1 MSIQSTCIKRYKV
14 TMVAFVLLVLH
25 SAFSNVYSNSPS
37 PRGCKI
43 TLHYWLRWSIGF
55 WNVQKVGKSRQLFLI
70 QKTHQVIFAACFEL
84 FMTHIL
90 RRKKSD
96 DVDRAFLTKI
106 TANVQKRLKSVSFGA
121 DFLYDEN
128 IDHTDKKSS
137 K

>member
-1 MSIQSTCIKRYKV
+1 MYKKWAKV
-14 TMVAFVLLVLH
+14 D
-25 SAFSNVYSNSPS
+25 SCFSF
-37 PRGCKI
+37 K
-43 TLHYWLRWSIGF
+43 
-55 WNVQKVGKSRQLFLI
+55 
-70 QKTHQVIFAACFEL
+70 KTHQVIFAACFEL

-96 DVDRAFLTKI
+96 DVDTAFLAKI

-128 IDHTDKKSS
+128 IDHTEKKSS

>member
-1 MSIQSTCIKRYKV
+1 M
-14 TMVAFVLLVLH
+14 
-25 SAFSNVYSNSPS
+25 
-37 PRGCKI
+37 
-43 TLHYWLRWSIGF
+43 
-55 WNVQKVGKSRQLFLI
+55 QKVDKSRQLFLI

-96 DVDRAFLTKI
+96 DVDTAFLAKI

-128 IDHTDKKSS
+128 IDHTEKKSS